1 VRTVFGAHLV
11 LAVALLTFDAAAVS
25 AQEDGVFIDPDSPA
39 GTEYAIPLEQA
50 RREAAG
56 GGPTTREAAGGGP
69 TTQGRAGNEQPLFGA
84 GIAPRSEAKGESAI
98 GDARGGGAR
107 KPRAAG
113 VDKAPRP
120 GSNAGASTAAI
131 AAAAGDGSSEGLL
144 TAGIAAAV
152 LALGLAAGLAFR
164 RALKGP

>member
-1 VRTVFGAHLV
+1 VRTVFGAHLA
-11 LAVALLTFDAAAVS
+11 LAVALLTVDAAAVS

-39 GTEYAIPLEQA
+39 GTEYAIPLDQA

-56 GGPTTREAAGGGP
+56 GGT
-69 TTQGRAGNEQPLFGA
+69 TTQGRAENGQPLFGA

-113 VDKAPRP
+113 VDKTPRH

-131 AAAAGDGSSEGLL
+131 AAAAGDDSSEGLL

>member
-1 VRTVFGAHLV
+1 MRTVLGAPLV
-11 LAVALLTFDAAAVS
+11 AAVTLLTFDAAMVS

-50 RREAAG
+50 RRDAAG
-56 GGPTTREAAGGGP
+56 GGPTTR
-69 TTQGRAGNEQPLFGA
+69 GRAGDGQPLFGA

-98 GDARGGGAR
+98 GDASGGGAR
-107 KPRAAG
+107 KARAAG
-113 VDKAPRP
+113 VDKTPRP
-120 GSNAGASTAAI
+120 GANAGASTAAI